1 MATSAEI
8 QMIRN
13 ADPGAILPGIDTP
26 TGNPDPASSLMS
38 YTQITQNAKGSP
50 YYYNPTNN
58 IVYVTQAGAVLSG
71 INFGSATLAIEA
83 NNVTVQ
89 DCTFTATASFWTIDQ
104 TPGYS
109 GATIE
114 DCTFQGS
121 GSPTENNVWINAG
134 QSITIKDNSFLDS
147 PGDAID
153 IEGGVVTGNYFS
165 GAGFLPGAHADAIQ
179 ILAAT
184 GPTTITDNFIDG
196 AWNPSAPANANS
208 DIRIVTEGSNI
219 SNVNISGNYLLGGAY
234 AVEIG
239 PDTNTS
245 YTFSNV
251 SVSNNY
257 IGFSVFGP
265 YYGNIQA
272 SASIQGN
279 TLVAYANPTS
289 SAQALAAYKKAA
301 MLPANVIAATAAGQV
316 LTSTASAPTTL
327 LGNGLATTFVGST
340 NETNFVSG
348 YGAHRLLGGEGANI
362 FTYLAISDSTYNQ
375 HDNISNFDPAKDVID
390 LSRID
395 ANITTPG
402 LQHFTFIG
410 TAPFSGTGAQVRYQ
424 LNPAT
429 NQTFIEADLAG
440 DSGSYWPDFEIVLS
454 GLMPLTA
461 ANFALTAA
469 QSTTDIANGTA
480 LIDTK
485 VQTPTGAPLEYAY
498 TNVKGKTYS
507 SYEAFDVTTGGVLT
521 LGAED
526 LNLSSTKDQLLLFD
540 PGMTVTRGGGAETL
554 RVGTAAADTVSYHST
569 QVIDATSSGSEN
581 FVFATGFGSET
592 IQGFAA
598 SGTTPDAIQ
607 LATSSFSYLT
617 AGMTQAQDLA
627 AVLAKSTENGTGLRI
642 ADSHGDSLTLAGL
655 TAATIAA
662 DPSVIKFA

>member
-8 QMIRN
+8 QMLRN

-89 DCTFTATASFWTIDQ
+89 DCTFTATTSFWTVDQ

-121 GSPTENNVWINAG
+121 GSPTENNVWINAT
-134 QSITIKDNSFLDS
+134 QSITIKDNSFLNS

-234 AVEIG
+234 SLEVG
-239 PDTNTS
+239 PEPGTS

-251 SVSNNY
+251 AINNNY
-257 IGFSVFGP
+257 IGFSEFGP
-265 YYGNIQA
+265 YYGAIQNYA
-272 SASIQGN
+272 SLQGN
-279 TLVAYANPTS
+279 TLVAYSNPAS
-289 SAQALAAYKKAA
+289 SAQALAAYEKTAI
-301 MLPANVIAATAAGQV
+301 LPAHVIAATAAGQV
-316 LTSTASAPTTL
+316 LTSAASTPTTL
-327 LGNGLATTFVGST
+327 LGDSGTTFVGST

-348 YGAHRLLGGEGANI
+348 YDAHVSLGGEGANI
-362 FTYLAISDSTYNQ
+362 FTFLAIANSTASA
-375 HDNISNFDPAKDVID
+375 HDTITNFDPAKDVID

-424 LNPAT
+424 LDPAT
-429 NQTFIEADLAG
+429 DQTYVEADLAG
-440 DSGSYWPDFEIVLS
+440 NSGNYWPDFEIVLA
-454 GLMPLTA
+454 GLLPLTA

-469 QSTTDIANGTA
+469 QSATDMANGAA
-480 LIDTK
+480 LTETK
-485 VQTPTGAPLEYAY
+485 VQTPTGGMTEYAY
-498 TNVKGKTYS
+498 NNVNGKSYS
-507 SYEAFDVTTGGVLT
+507 SYVSFQVADDGFTV

-526 LNLSSTKDQLLLFD
+526 LNLSSTKDELRLYD
-540 PGMTVTRGGGAETL
+540 PGLTVIRGGSAETL
-554 RVGTAAADTVSYHST
+554 QLGTGAADPLSYDPT
-569 QVIDATSSGSEN
+569 QTIDATSSGSEN
-581 FVFATGFGSET
+581 FVFSTGFGSET

-598 SGTTPDAIQ
+598 SGTTPDTIQ

-627 AVLAKSTENGTGLRI
+627 AVLAKSTENATGLRI

-655 TAATIAA
+655 TAATITAN
-662 DPSVIKFA
+662 PSAITFA

>member
-8 QMIRN
+8 QMLRN

-89 DCTFTATASFWTIDQ
+89 DCTFTATTSFWTVDQ

-121 GSPTENNVWINAG
+121 GSPTENNVWINAT
-134 QSITIKDNSFLDS
+134 QSITIKDNSFLDL

-234 AVEIG
+234 SLEVG
-239 PDTNTS
+239 PEPGTS

-251 SVSNNY
+251 AINNNY
-257 IGFSVFGP
+257 IGFSEFGP
-265 YYGNIQA
+265 YYGAIQNYA
-272 SASIQGN
+272 SLQGN
-279 TLVAYANPTS
+279 TLVAYSNPAS
-289 SAQALAAYKKAA
+289 SAQALAAYEKTAI
-301 MLPANVIAATAAGQV
+301 LPAHVIAATAAGQV
-316 LTSTASAPTTL
+316 LTSAASTPTTL
-327 LGNGLATTFVGST
+327 LGDSGTTFVGST

-348 YGAHRLLGGEGANI
+348 YDAHVSLGGEGANI
-362 FTYLAISDSTYNQ
+362 FTFLAIADLTASA
-375 HDNISNFDPAKDVID
+375 HDTITNFDPAKDVID

-424 LNPAT
+424 LDPAT
-429 NQTFIEADLAG
+429 DQTYVEADLAG
-440 DSGSYWPDFEIVLS
+440 DSGNYWPDFEIVLA
-454 GLMPLTA
+454 GLLPLTA

-469 QSTTDIANGTA
+469 QSATDMANGAA
-480 LIDTK
+480 LTETK
-485 VQTPTGAPLEYAY
+485 VQTPTGGMTEYAY
-498 TNVKGKTYS
+498 NNVNGKSYS
-507 SYEAFDVTTGGVLT
+507 SYVSFQVADDGFTV

-526 LNLSSTKDQLLLFD
+526 LNLSSTKDELRLYD
-540 PGMTVTRGGGAETL
+540 PGLTVIRGGSAETL
-554 RVGTAAADTVSYHST
+554 QLGTGAADPLSYDPT
-569 QVIDATSSGSEN
+569 QTIDATSSGSEN
-581 FVFATGFGSET
+581 FVFSTGFGSET

-598 SGTTPDAIQ
+598 SGTTPDTIQ

-627 AVLAKSTENGTGLRI
+627 AVLAKSTENATGLRI

-655 TAATIAA
+655 TAATITAN
-662 DPSVIKFA
+662 PSAITFA

>member
-8 QMIRN
+8 QMLRN

-89 DCTFTATASFWTIDQ
+89 DCTFTATTSFWTVDQ

-121 GSPTENNVWINAG
+121 GSPTENNVWINAT

-234 AVEIG
+234 SLEVG
-239 PDTNTS
+239 PEPGTS

-251 SVSNNY
+251 AINNNY
-257 IGFSVFGP
+257 IGFSEFGP
-265 YYGNIQA
+265 YYGAIQNYA
-272 SASIQGN
+272 SLQGN
-279 TLVAYANPTS
+279 TLVAYSNPAS
-289 SAQALAAYKKAA
+289 SAQALAAYEKTAI
-301 MLPANVIAATAAGQV
+301 LPAHVIAATAAGQV
-316 LTSTASAPTTL
+316 LTSAASTPTTL
-327 LGNGLATTFVGST
+327 LGDSGTTFVGST

-348 YGAHRLLGGEGANI
+348 YDAHVSLGGEGANI
-362 FTYLAISDSTYNQ
+362 FTFLAIADSTASA
-375 HDNISNFDPAKDVID
+375 HDTITNFDPAKDVID

-424 LNPAT
+424 LDPAT
-429 NQTFIEADLAG
+429 DQTYVEADLAG
-440 DSGSYWPDFEIVLS
+440 DSGNYWPDFEIVLA
-454 GLMPLTA
+454 GLLPLTA

-469 QSTTDIANGTA
+469 QSATDMANGAA
-480 LIDTK
+480 LTETK
-485 VQTPTGAPLEYAY
+485 VQTPTGGMTEYAY
-498 TNVKGKTYS
+498 NNVNGKSYS
-507 SYEAFDVTTGGVLT
+507 SYVSFQVADDGFTV

-526 LNLSSTKDQLLLFD
+526 LNLSSTKDELRLYD
-540 PGMTVTRGGGAETL
+540 PGLTVIRGGSAETL
-554 RVGTAAADTVSYHST
+554 QLGTGAADPLSYDPT
-569 QVIDATSSGSEN
+569 QTIDATSSGSEN
-581 FVFATGFGSET
+581 FVFSTGFGSET

-598 SGTTPDAIQ
+598 SGTTPDTIQ

-627 AVLAKSTENGTGLRI
+627 AVLAKSTENATGLRI

-655 TAATIAA
+655 TAATITAN
-662 DPSVIKFA
+662 PSAITFA

>member
-251 SVSNNY
+251 SVANNY

-289 SAQALAAYKKAA
+289 SAQALAAYKKTA

-440 DSGSYWPDFEIVLS
+440 NSGSYWPDFEIVLS

-642 ADSHGDSLTLAGL
+642 ANSHGDSLTLAGL

>member
-50 YYYNPTNN
+50 YYYVPANN
-58 IVYVTQAGAVLSG
+58 EVIVTQSGAVLSG

-121 GSPTENNVWINAG
+121 GSPTENNFWINAT

-208 DIRIVTEGSNI
+208 DIRIATEGSNI

-234 AVEIG
+234 TLEVG
-239 PDTNTS
+239 PEPGTS

-251 SVSNNY
+251 AINNNY
-257 IGFSVFGP
+257 IGFSEFGP
-265 YYGNIQA
+265 YYGAIQNYA
-272 SASIQGN
+272 SVQGN
-279 TLVAYANPTS
+279 TLVAYSNPAS
-289 SAQALAAYKKAA
+289 SAQALAAYEKTAI
-301 MLPANVIAATAAGQV
+301 LPAHVIAATAAGQV
-316 LTSTASAPTTL
+316 LTSAASTPTTL
-327 LGNGLATTFVGST
+327 LGDSGTTFVGST

-348 YGAHRLLGGEGANI
+348 YDAHASLGGEGANI
-362 FTYLAISDSTYNQ
+362 FTFLAIADSTASA
-375 HDNISNFDPAKDVID
+375 HDTITNFDPAKDVID

-429 NQTFIEADLAG
+429 DQTYVEADLAG
-440 DSGSYWPDFEIVLS
+440 DSGNYCARFRNRARGTRPSHRRQLCPDGGSV
-454 GLMPLTA
+454 GHRH
-461 ANFALTAA
+461 
-469 QSTTDIANGTA
+469 G
-480 LIDTK
+480 K
-485 VQTPTGAPLEYAY
+485 WGCAY
-498 TNVKGKTYS
+498 RNQGS
-507 SYEAFDVTTGGVLT
+507 NADRRDE
-521 LGAED
+521 
-526 LNLSSTKDQLLLFD
+526 
-540 PGMTVTRGGGAETL
+540 RI
-554 RVGTAAADTVSYHST
+554 RV
-569 QVIDATSSGSEN
+569 
-581 FVFATGFGSET
+581 
-592 IQGFAA
+592 
-598 SGTTPDAIQ
+598 
-607 LATSSFSYLT
+607 
-617 AGMTQAQDLA
+617 
-627 AVLAKSTENGTGLRI
+627 
-642 ADSHGDSLTLAGL
+642 
-655 TAATIAA
+655 
-662 DPSVIKFA
+662 

>member
-50 YYYNPTNN
+50 YYYVPANN
-58 IVYVTQAGAVLSG
+58 EVIVTQSGAVLSG

-121 GSPTENNVWINAG
+121 GSPTEDNIWIDAT
-134 QSITIKDNSFLDS
+134 QSITIKDNTFLDS
-147 PGDAID
+147 PSDAID

-208 DIRIVTEGSNI
+208 DIRIETLGSNI

-234 AVEIG
+234 TLEVG
-239 PDTNTS
+239 PDLNTS
-245 YTFSNV
+245 YTLSNIAIN
-251 SVSNNY
+251 NNY
-257 IGFSVFGP
+257 IGFSEFGP
-265 YYGNIQA
+265 YYGAIQNYA
-272 SASIQGN
+272 SVQGN
-279 TLVAYANPTS
+279 TLVAYSNPAS
-289 SAQALAAYKKAA
+289 SAQALAAYEKTAI
-301 MLPANVIAATAAGQV
+301 LPAHVIAATAAGQV
-316 LTSTASAPTTL
+316 LYSAASTPTTL
-327 LGNGLATTFVGST
+327 LGDSGTTFVGST

-348 YGAHRLLGGEGANI
+348 YDAHVSLGGEGANI
-362 FTYLAISDSTYNQ
+362 FTFLAIADSAASA
-375 HDNISNFDPAKDVID
+375 HDTITNFDPAKDVID

-429 NQTFIEADLAG
+429 DQTFVEADLAG
-440 DSGSYWPDFEIVLS
+440 DSGNYTPDFEIALA
-454 GLMPLTA
+454 GLVPLTA

-469 QSTTDIANGTA
+469 QSATDMANGAA
-480 LIDTK
+480 LTETK
-485 VQTPTGAPLEYAY
+485 VQTPTGGMTEYAY
-498 TNVKGKTYS
+498 NNVNGKSYS
-507 SYEAFDVTTGGVLT
+507 SYVSFQVGDDGFTVV
-521 LGAED
+521 GAED
-526 LNLSSTKDQLLLFD
+526 LNLSSTKDELRLYD
-540 PGMTVTRGGGAETL
+540 PGLTVTRGGGAETL
-554 RVGTAAADTVSYHST
+554 QVGTGAADPLTYDPT
-569 QVIDATSSGSEN
+569 QTIDATSSGSEN
-581 FVFATGFGSET
+581 FVFSTGFGSET

-598 SGTTPDAIQ
+598 SGTTPDTIQ

-627 AVLAKSTENGTGLRI
+627 AVLAKSTENATGLRI

-655 TAATIAA
+655 TAATITAN
-662 DPSVIKFA
+662 PSAITFA

>member
-8 QMIRN
+8 QMLRN

-89 DCTFTATASFWTIDQ
+89 DCTFTATTSFWTVDQ

-121 GSPTENNVWINAG
+121 GSPTENNVWINAT

-234 AVEIG
+234 SLEVG
-239 PDTNTS
+239 PEPGTS
-245 YTFSNV
+245 YRFSNV
-251 SVSNNY
+251 AINNNY
-257 IGFSVFGP
+257 IGFSEFGP
-265 YYGNIQA
+265 YYGAIQNYA
-272 SASIQGN
+272 SLQGN
-279 TLVAYANPTS
+279 TLVAYSNPAS
-289 SAQALAAYKKAA
+289 SAQALAAYEKTAI
-301 MLPANVIAATAAGQV
+301 LPAHVIAATAAGQV
-316 LTSTASAPTTL
+316 LTSAASTPTTL
-327 LGNGLATTFVGST
+327 LGDSGTTFVGST

-348 YGAHRLLGGEGANI
+348 YDAHVSLGGEGANI
-362 FTYLAISDSTYNQ
+362 FT
-375 HDNISNFDPAKDVID
+375 
-390 LSRID
+390 
-395 ANITTPG
+395 
-402 LQHFTFIG
+402 
-410 TAPFSGTGAQVRYQ
+410 
-424 LNPAT
+424 
-429 NQTFIEADLAG
+429 
-440 DSGSYWPDFEIVLS
+440 
-454 GLMPLTA
+454 
-461 ANFALTAA
+461 
-469 QSTTDIANGTA
+469 
-480 LIDTK
+480 
-485 VQTPTGAPLEYAY
+485 
-498 TNVKGKTYS
+498 
-507 SYEAFDVTTGGVLT
+507 
-521 LGAED
+521 
-526 LNLSSTKDQLLLFD
+526 
-540 PGMTVTRGGGAETL
+540 
-554 RVGTAAADTVSYHST
+554 
-569 QVIDATSSGSEN
+569 
-581 FVFATGFGSET
+581 
-592 IQGFAA
+592 
-598 SGTTPDAIQ
+598 
-607 LATSSFSYLT
+607 
-617 AGMTQAQDLA
+617 
-627 AVLAKSTENGTGLRI
+627 
-642 ADSHGDSLTLAGL
+642 
-655 TAATIAA
+655 
-662 DPSVIKFA
+662 

>member
-134 QSITIKDNSFLDS
+134 QSINIKDNSFLDS

-289 SAQALAAYKKAA
+289 SAQALAAYKKTA

>member
-38 YTQITQNAKGSP
+38 YTQITQNAKGAP
-50 YYYNPTNN
+50 YYYVPAKNEV
-58 IVYVTQAGAVLSG
+58 IVTQSGAVLSG

-289 SAQALAAYKKAA
+289 SAQALAAYKKTA

-540 PGMTVTRGGGAETL
+540 PGMTVTRGG
-554 RVGTAAADTVSYHST
+554 
-569 QVIDATSSGSEN
+569 
-581 FVFATGFGSET
+581 
-592 IQGFAA
+592 
-598 SGTTPDAIQ
+598 
-607 LATSSFSYLT
+607 
-617 AGMTQAQDLA
+617 
-627 AVLAKSTENGTGLRI
+627 
-642 ADSHGDSLTLAGL
+642 
-655 TAATIAA
+655 
-662 DPSVIKFA
+662 